1 MVFFSAQ
8 NICCGTTSQLESYR
22 NHSNSVILTK
32 EMSNAH
38 DNAPHI
44 SFTIL
49 LAEHFFLLSS
59 QIPQIKK
66 PEGKNSS
73 QIKSCLSA
81 ISKKKK
87 KQIQERKSNF
97 RFSLQVSCS
106 NFFSFCK
113 KAQKTLINCNSRL
126 LFC

>member
-49 LAEHFFLLSS
+49 LAEHFFPP
-59 QIPQIKK
+59 IITNTANKK

-73 QIKSCLSA
+73 QI
-81 ISKKKK
+81 
-87 KQIQERKSNF
+87 
-97 RFSLQVSCS
+97 
-106 NFFSFCK
+106 
-113 KAQKTLINCNSRL
+113 
-126 LFC
+126 

>member
-1 MVFFSAQ
+1 MSNNNFISSHYGVFSAQ
-8 NICCGTTSQLESYR
+8 NKCCGTTSQLESYR

-49 LAEHFFLLSS
+49 LAEHVFPP
-59 QIPQIKK
+59 IITNTANEKT

-81 ISKKKK
+81 TS
-87 KQIQERKSNF
+87 
-97 RFSLQVSCS
+97 
-106 NFFSFCK
+106 
-113 KAQKTLINCNSRL
+113 
-126 LFC
+126 